1 MPNVLLAARV
11 RAKMVVPKSTEMS
24 LRQVVKN
31 MISVKTYEA
40 NNKKKKTVHI
50 YIYINGIYL
59 IYAYRIYLN
68 DVHNTT
74 KILKRLHRNTKGRY
88 IVYHP
93 LLGWRTDAL
102 FCAKPCWPDVI

>member
-50 YIYINGIYL
+50 YIYI
-59 IYAYRIYLN
+59 
-68 DVHNTT
+68 
-74 KILKRLHRNTKGRY
+74 
-88 IVYHP
+88 
-93 LLGWRTDAL
+93 
-102 FCAKPCWPDVI
+102 